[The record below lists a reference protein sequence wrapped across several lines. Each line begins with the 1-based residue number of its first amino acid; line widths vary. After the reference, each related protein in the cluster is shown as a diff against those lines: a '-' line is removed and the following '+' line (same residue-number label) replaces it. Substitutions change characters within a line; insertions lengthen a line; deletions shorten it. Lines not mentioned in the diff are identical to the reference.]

1 MGTASMYGHQE
12 FDVQLD
18 SPWMTLDAKVT
29 YINHGDEENLV
40 ELVSVEAY
48 GIDITSW
55 INSDY
60 IYDLIA
66 DEISNADYH
75 WTDHGDQV

>member
-12 FDVQLD
+12 FDVELD
-18 SPWMTLDAKVT
+18 CPWMTLYATVQ

-40 ELVSVEAY
+40 EIVSVKAN
-48 GIDITSW
+48 GIDITNW
-55 INSDY
+55 VNNNY
-60 IYDLIA
+60 IYDLID

>member
-48 GIDITSW
+48 GIDITNW

>member
-12 FDVQLD
+12 FDVELD
-18 SPWMTLDAKVT
+18 CPWMTLDVKVT
-29 YINHGDEENLV
+29 YINHGEEGLA

-48 GIDITSW
+48 GIDITNW
-55 INSDY
+55 INIDY

-66 DEISNADYH
+66 DDMSNADYH
-75 WTDHGDQV
+75 WSDHGD

>member
-12 FDVQLD
+12 FDVELD

-48 GIDITSW
+48 GIDITNW

>member
-12 FDVQLD
+12 FDVELD

-29 YINHGDEENLV
+29 YINHGEEGLV

-66 DEISNADYH
+66 DDMSNADYH
-75 WTDHGDQV
+75 WSDHGD

>member
-12 FDVQLD
+12 FDVELD

>member
-12 FDVQLD
+12 FDVELD

-29 YINHGDEENLV
+29 YINHGDEESLV

-48 GIDITSW
+48 GIDITNW

-75 WTDHGDQV
+75 WSDHGD

>member
-60 IYDLIA
+60 IYDLIT

>member
-12 FDVQLD
+12 FDVELD
-18 SPWMTLDAKVT
+18 SPWMSLYATVV

-40 ELVSVEAY
+40 ELVSVKAN
-48 GIDITSW
+48 GINITNW

-75 WTDHGDQV
+75 

>member
-12 FDVQLD
+12 FDVELD

-48 GIDITSW
+48 GIDITNW

-75 WTDHGDQV
+75 WTDHGD